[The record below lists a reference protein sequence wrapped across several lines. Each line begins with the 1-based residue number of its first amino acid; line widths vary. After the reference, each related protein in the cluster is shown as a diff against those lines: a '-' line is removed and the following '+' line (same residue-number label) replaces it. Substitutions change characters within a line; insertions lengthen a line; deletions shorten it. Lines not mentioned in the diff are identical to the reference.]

1 MVKISDPAGG
11 CCGEPQK
18 GIQTMGVMIQPFMNA
33 GKDNPG
39 PFHPLDEYRKPGHT
53 LSGFVEGFFETEA
66 GQVPRIKTAMDRK
79 DVANAILVRIGVNRN
94 NYKVSP
100 GLYAAG
106 NPDKDSEVL
115 VTANYKLTFDYL
127 RKELQGL
134 NIWILVL
141 DTNGVNVWCAAGKK
155 TFSTRELVKR
165 IEMTNLDRLVAHK
178 RLILPQ
184 LGATGVSAG
193 TVKKASGFTVV
204 YGPVR
209 AKDIPAFLKNH
220 RKADSKMRQVTF
232 SFFER
237 LVLTPIELRMSAKP
251 ALMAAVA
258 VVILSGIGPE
268 VFSLSSAWSRGWI
281 GVLFLMAG
289 ILSGA
294 LITPSLLPV
303 IPFKAFAVKGF
314 ISGAFAAGLPALV
327 VSSGTVKP
335 SGFYALW
342 LFCMAIS
349 SYLAMNFTGATP
361 FTSPSGVEKEMK
373 RFMPVQ
379 ALGLVAA
386 ITLWIYSAF

>member
-1 MVKISDPAGG
+1 
-11 CCGEPQK
+11 
-18 GIQTMGVMIQPFMNA
+18 
-33 GKDNPG
+33 
-39 PFHPLDEYRKPGHT
+39 
-53 LSGFVEGFFETEA
+53 
-66 GQVPRIKTAMDRK
+66 
-79 DVANAILVRIGVNRN
+79 
-94 NYKVSP
+94 
-100 GLYAAG
+100 
-106 NPDKDSEVL
+106 
-115 VTANYKLTFDYL
+115 
-127 RKELQGL
+127 